1 MKIINTKYLVFTTWK
16 ENDINYDKFTFR
28 RNKHEKSPFC
38 KRYSKVIEITIF
50 WRVFIFEF

>member
-16 ENDINYDKFTFR
+16 ENDINYDKFAFR
-28 RNKHEKSPFC
+28 MFKHEKSPFF